1 MTIASIM
8 QKSVLSVT
16 EKTSI
21 HEVANIIFTKHISGL
36 PVLKGKKL
44 VGIVTE
50 EDILSHLYPTIQDLI
65 EDYAHMHDFDWMEE
79 NFHELLSFPVSKIMI
94 KSVKTVTPET
104 HIMKAQAMMLS
115 HSYSR
120 LPVVDK
126 KGHLLGIV
134 SQGDV
139 FRYLLKK
146 ELVKKPKKA
155 KN

>member
-8 QKSVLSVT
+8 QKSVLSIT

-21 HEVANIIFTKHISGL
+21 YEAAKIIFTKHISGL
-36 PVLKGKKL
+36 PILRGKKL
-44 VGIVTE
+44 VGIITE
-50 EDILSHLYPTIQDLI
+50 EDILSHVYPTIEDLI

-79 NFHELLSFPVSKIMI
+79 NFHELLSYPVSKIMV
-94 KSVKTVTPET
+94 KNVKTVTPET
-104 HIMKAQAMMLS
+104 HIMKAQGTMLS
-115 HSYSR
+115 NDFSR

-146 ELVKKPKKA
+146 ELKKKPVKRKK
-155 KN
+155 